1 VRRATPAIVPRGTI
15 RSEWEGSGEGA
26 CKLLIVK
33 EGYLRGIIVFCASC
47 SAWGKGAVDGDCFAV
62 DDGGSGPL
70 SVSES
75 SNLKVT
81 TYGAKAKWDM
91 IGVKQGIQLVDTQQ
105 KLAS

>member
-1 VRRATPAIVPRGTI
+1 M
-15 RSEWEGSGEGA
+15 
-26 CKLLIVK
+26 
-33 EGYLRGIIVFCASC
+33 VFCASC
-47 SAWGKGAVDGDCFAV
+47 RAWGKGSDCSTE

-91 IGVKQGIQLVDTQQ
+91 IGLKQGIQLVDTQQ